1 MMSIDTMSIRRYIVC
16 RGERAAGKGDVV
28 SGERAP
34 RRRRRPEEAERAILA
49 AARSFLE
56 ERPFR
61 EMTVE
66 GVMVRTG
73 LSRPAF
79 YAYFRDRYDLVTRL
93 LEGIGGLL
101 FAVDWRWLSGDAGAG
116 RETASEVL
124 ADALLR
130 GSETFVQ
137 YGPVLRA
144 ISDAAVQD
152 PRVEEVYR
160 YGLIERFTRAVAARV
175 SRDVEAGLSP
185 ADLDPEETARA
196 LVLMT
201 ERYLLDAFGNP
212 SQCPSPEK
220 TAAVVGTV
228 QMVWLKTLYGAKTKS
243 SKKTKR

>member
-1 MMSIDTMSIRRYIVC
+1 MT
-16 RGERAAGKGDVV
+16 GDSV
-28 SGERAP
+28 SR

-56 ERPFR
+56 SNPFR

-79 YAYFRDRYDLVTRL
+79 YAYFRDRYEVVTRL

-101 FAVDWRWLSGDAGAG
+101 FALDWRWLSGG
-116 RETASEVL
+116 EVEEEARDVL
-124 ADALLR
+124 VDALR
-130 GSETFVQ
+130 AGSRTFVE

-144 ISDAAVQD
+144 IADAAGYD
-152 PRVEEVYR
+152 ARVEQVYR
-160 YGLIERFTRAVAARV
+160 HGLIERLVGAVASRI

-185 ADLDPEETARA
+185 ADLEPEQTARA

-201 ERYLLDAFGNP
+201 ERYLLDAFGRPESRP
-212 SQCPSPEK
+212 SGEER
-220 TAAVVGTV
+220 AAVFAALEGIWVR
-228 QMVWLKTLYGAKTKS
+228 TLYG
-243 SKKTKR
+243 

>member
-1 MMSIDTMSIRRYIVC
+1 VSV
-16 RGERAAGKGDVV
+16 ERP
-28 SGERAP
+28 P
-34 RRRRRPEEAERAILA
+34 RRRRSPEEAERAILA

-79 YAYFRDRYDLVTRL
+79 YAYFRDRYDLVTRM

-101 FAVDWRWLSGDAGAG
+101 FAVDRRWLAGGGGGG
-116 RETASEVL
+116 REEAREVL
-124 ADALLR
+124 VDTLR
-130 GSETFVQ
+130 KGSETFVR

-144 ISDAAVQD
+144 IADAASQD

-160 YGLIERFTRAVAARV
+160 FGLIERLVGAVAARI
-175 SRDVEAGLSP
+175 SRDVQAGVSP
-185 ADLDPEETARA
+185 DELDPEETARA

-201 ERYLLDAFGNP
+201 ERYLLDAFGRPEGRP
-212 SQCPSPEK
+212 SRDK
-220 TAAVVGTV
+220 AAAVVV
-228 QMVWLKTLYGAKTKS
+228 VLEKVWVRTLYGPEA
-243 SKKTKR
+243 